1 MFCPNCGSLMYPHG
15 GNLVCR
21 KEGCGFERAMT
32 TKDNVLSRVMT
43 EAQEKPPEPLV
54 LDEVAS
60 ALPRTRIECPKC
72 GNFEAMWYM
81 RQTRA
86 SDEPETRIYRCTRC
100 SHTWREY

>member
-15 GNLVCR
+15 GKLVCR

-32 TKDNVLSRVMT
+32 TEDNILSRVVT

>member
-15 GNLVCR
+15 DKLVCH
-21 KEGCGFERAMT
+21 KEGCGFERGMT
-32 TKDNVLSRVMT
+32 AKDSVMSRVLT
-43 EAQEKPPEPLV
+43 EAREPPEPLV
-54 LDEVAS
+54 LDEVAG

-81 RQTRA
+81 RQTRSA
-86 SDEPETRIYRCTRC
+86 DEPETRIYRCTGC